1 MQGTKLLVTVVAAGL
16 GLTAYGQ
23 EQPKIKRV
31 TAERTSP
38 AAGPEMF
45 KTYCAACHGTD
56 GKGSGPAAVA
66 LTKQP
71 ADLTQLSKKNHGKFP
86 ALRVRN
92 IILGDDIMA
101 SHGSRDMPVWG
112 VVFRSLGDDLD
123 TQMRLRNLT
132 AYLESLQQK

>member
-1 MQGTKLLVTVVAAGL
+1 MQGRKLVVTVLAIGL

-23 EQPKIKRV
+23 EKPKIKRV

-45 KTYCAACHGTD
+45 KGYCAACHGTD
-56 GKGSGPAAVA
+56 GKGNGPAAAA

-71 ADLTQLSKKNHGKFP
+71 ADLTQLSKKNRGKFP

-101 SHGSRDMPVWG
+101 AHGSRDMPVWG
-112 VVFRSLGDDLD
+112 IVFRSMGDDLD
-123 TQMRLRNLT
+123 TQMRLQNLT

>member
-1 MQGTKLLVTVVAAGL
+1 MQGRKLLVTVLTIGL

-45 KTYCAACHGTD
+45 KAYCAACHGND

-86 ALRVRN
+86 ALRVKN
-92 IILGDDIMA
+92 IILGDDVMA

-112 VVFRSLGDDLD
+112 VVFRSMGDDLD
-123 TQMRLRNLT
+123 NQMRLRNLT
-132 AYLESLQQK
+132 DYLQSLQQK